1 MEEAQQLFALV
12 AWLQTFPEFDI
23 QIWNENHQTST
34 DAERLKN
41 TLKTPE
47 VSQCVL

>member
-1 MEEAQQLFALV
+1 MEDQQLFALV

-23 QIWNENHQTST
+23 QVFNGNEATT
-34 DAERLKN
+34 DAERLKS

-47 VSQCVL
+47 VSQ